1 MFTKGRCKA
10 VALAALSALV
20 VGVSASALAETN
32 WDKHHPRRAE
42 VNDRLANQNKR
53 IHQDVKEGKITPA
66 QAHKLHKEDRA
77 IRREERA
84 MASQHGGHIT
94 KQEQRVLNRQENT
107 VSRQIP

>member
-32 WDKHHPRRAE
+32 WEKHHPRRTE
-42 VNDRLANQNKR
+42 VNDRLAHQNKR
-53 IHQDVKEGKITPA
+53 INRDVKEGKLTPA
-66 QAHKLHKEDRA
+66 QAHKLHKEDRQ
-77 IRREERA
+77 IRHEERA
-84 MASQHGGHIT
+84 MASQNGGHIT
-94 KQEQRVLNRQENT
+94 KQEQRVLNRQENA

>member
-1 MFTKGRCKA
+1 MFRKGRCKA
-10 VALAALSALV
+10 VALAALSALA

-32 WDKHHPRRAE
+32 WEKHHPRRAE

-53 IHQDVKEGKITPA
+53 INQDVKEGKITPA

-94 KQEQRVLNRQENT
+94 KQEQRVLNRQENA